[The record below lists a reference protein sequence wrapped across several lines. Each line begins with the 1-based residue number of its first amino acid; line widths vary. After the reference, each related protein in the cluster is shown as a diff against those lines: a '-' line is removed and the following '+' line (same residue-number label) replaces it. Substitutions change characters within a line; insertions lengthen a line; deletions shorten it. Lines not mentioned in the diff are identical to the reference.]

1 MVIETSRIYHTD
13 SRKWI
18 MISSICIFIMFYLL
32 LRINNN
38 RFIDPNQTVSTLVI
52 GDARVS
58 GRFYCKAENYIGSA
72 HITVPFYV
80 DGK

>member
-1 MVIETSRIYHTD
+1 MSVII
-13 SRKWI
+13 
-18 MISSICIFIMFYLL
+18 IFIMFYLI
-32 LRINNN
+32 LRFNHN
-38 RFIDPNQTVSTLVI
+38 RFTDSNQTVSTLVI

-58 GRFYCKAENYIGSA
+58 GQFYCKAENDIGSA